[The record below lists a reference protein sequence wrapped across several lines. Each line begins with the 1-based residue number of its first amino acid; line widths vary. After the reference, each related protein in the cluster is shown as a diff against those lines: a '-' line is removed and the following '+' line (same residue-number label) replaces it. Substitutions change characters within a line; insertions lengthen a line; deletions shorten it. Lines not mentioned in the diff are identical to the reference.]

1 MTLQGEGGRGI
12 ARVSPNIKWGGG
24 GWQKSHMTI
33 CITIS
38 LVKGNK
44 GSSHITQDGR
54 GRRNDQFKT
63 ESEFIIGATND
74 RGNDI
79 F

>member
-1 MTLQGEGGRGI
+1 
-12 ARVSPNIKWGGG
+12 
-24 GWQKSHMTI
+24 MTI

-54 GRRNDQFKT
+54 GRRNDTKCQILF
-63 ESEFIIGATND
+63 ELPLN
-74 RGNDI
+74 
-79 F
+79 